1 MKATVSDL
9 MTRAPATVRDGAT
22 LSAASATMDEAG
34 VSALPV
40 LDDHGHAIGV
50 ISRSDLLR
58 TAVQARPET
67 TRHALLSMPDT
78 FVRSAMHREL
88 VTVSPSTSVVEA
100 AQLMVDRHIHRV
112 FVESAREL
120 VGVLSATDLVRC
132 VARRRLETPLG
143 SLMHS
148 PVAAIPTD
156 TPLSVALAEL
166 GSHGV
171 DALLVTEHDE
181 AVGLFTQADAI
192 AARALG
198 DDVPVEDAMSRRY
211 IAELAATPVHRAA

>member
-1 MKATVSDL
+1 MVEEPSGGTWSPMKATVSDL

-112 FVESAREL
+112 FVVSAREL

-132 VARRRLETPLG
+132 VARRRLPR
-143 SLMHS
+143 
-148 PVAAIPTD
+148 
-156 TPLSVALAEL
+156 
-166 GSHGV
+166 
-171 DALLVTEHDE
+171 
-181 AVGLFTQADAI
+181 
-192 AARALG
+192 RA
-198 DDVPVEDAMSRRY
+198 
-211 IAELAATPVHRAA
+211 T